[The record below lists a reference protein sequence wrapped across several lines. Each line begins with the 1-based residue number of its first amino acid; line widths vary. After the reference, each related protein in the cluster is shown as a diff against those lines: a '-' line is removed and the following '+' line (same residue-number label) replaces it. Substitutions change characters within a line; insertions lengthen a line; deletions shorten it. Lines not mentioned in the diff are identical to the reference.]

1 MRCKTLLGYVSVMYI
16 IIVYMHMIIVYILY
30 MYIIMVYL
38 IYVYDS
44 NNVISL
50 KLNETRHLPFHDNI
64 WQCYQ
69 KVLSIIY
76 IFY

>member
-1 MRCKTLLGYVSVMYI
+1 
-16 IIVYMHMIIVYILY
+16 

-76 IFY
+76 ILFSIDYVVALTLCYTHCD